1 MSDVSLSGS
10 ISNVQ
15 RGTFKALDTSSAA
28 AKAATDMTQSRVQS
42 SGSYDNLGKN
52 IDVMA

>member
-1 MSDVSLSGS
+1 MADVSLNGS
-10 ISNVQ
+10 ISNIQ

-28 AKAATDMTQSRVQS
+28 AKEAASATQSRAQS
-42 SGSYDNLGKN
+42 MSGSDNLGKN